1 MVAGEPRKQ
10 NAKGFRQVWVG
21 QTAATILGTAFWL
34 ITAVILHPL
43 AYGHLAWLVSIG
55 TLVSAL
61 CTLGLGTMIAT
72 YHPRGEGDRLV
83 STSVL
88 LTLVSGGAGALVTA
102 ALLSLSVDRS
112 LAILTGALV
121 IALSVFS
128 IAFYVELGRRAYDRY
143 MWLWIGVRLA
153 SLGLPLALYSLW
165 GSIPAMLAGIVAS
178 YLIFGSWVLRY
189 LRHDLG
195 FAEVRTKIGFSV
207 RAWGSNLA
215 GASLHFLDKIL
226 IGALFPLSML
236 AVYQFSFRIFL
247 LMAIVPNAL
256 FFYLLPEK
264 SGGGEVRKLERV
276 GVAASIAL
284 ASAALFLAPYL
295 SSHVFPGFREGI
307 DTVRIMGLAVI
318 PATLARIRSSQLFA
332 EERAA
337 VVLGSNLFG
346 LAIAITCI
354 IMTFTQGFG
363 LIGLATSMLAGELGV
378 LGGLFMIPKLL
389 RLGRQG
395 AVGLGFIS
403 AVLASALMMGSLG
416 VIFPQIAVRDGMVTG
431 NHLAMDTNVTIKV
444 PADNEEEIQ
453 RAREAIRDALREIDR
468 IEELMSTETPVSMAL
483 SCLYRPR
490 SQVYILNNSET
501 QWVQLSS
508 EVIYVLKQAS
518 RFSIMTDGHFD
529 VTIKP
534 LVDFWM
540 KEVLDSGKMPTG
552 SELSQYLELVD
563 YGNLVIDEENSR
575 ARFVS
580 EGMQVTLGGIAK
592 GYAVDR
598 ACEVLQ
604 GRGITE
610 ALVDIGG
617 DIRTIGERS
626 WTIGIADPRAQGEML
641 GVIRLQNMAVAT
653 SGDYERYHLIG
664 AERVHHIISPKTGE
678 PARASMSV
686 TIVADDCLTADA
698 LSTGVFVM
706 GPEAGELLL
715 DSIGVGGLIVDA
727 QGQITTTSYWDYE
740 PSQ

>member
-1 MVAGEPRKQ
+1 MIAGEPRRQ

-34 ITAVILHPL
+34 IIALILHPV

-61 CTLGLGTMIAT
+61 CTLGLGTTVAT
-72 YHPRGEGDRLV
+72 FHPRGEGDRLV
-83 STSVL
+83 SSSVL
-88 LTLVSGGAGALVTA
+88 LTMASAGAGALITA
-102 ALLSLSVDRS
+102 TLLSLSVDRS

-121 IALSVFS
+121 IALSMFS
-128 IAFYVELGRRAYDRY
+128 IAFYVELGRRAYDKY

-165 GSIPAMLAGIVAS
+165 GSIPAMLGGIVAS
-178 YLIFGSWVLRY
+178 YLIFGSLVLRY
-189 LRHDLG
+189 LRHGFG
-195 FAEVRTKIGFSV
+195 FAELRKKIGFSV
-207 RAWGSNLA
+207 KAWGSSMA

-256 FFYLLPEK
+256 FFYLLPER
-264 SGGGEVRKLERV
+264 SGGGEVRKFERA
-276 GVAASIAL
+276 GVVASVAIAI
-284 ASAALFLAPYL
+284 AVVILAPYL
-295 SSHVFPGFREGI
+295 SSHVFPDFREGI
-307 DTVRIMGLAVI
+307 DTMRIMGIAVI

-346 LAIAITCI
+346 LAIGITCI
-354 IMTFTQGFG
+354 IITFTQGFG
-363 LIGLATSMLAGELGV
+363 LIGLATSMLASEFGL
-378 LGGLFMIPKLL
+378 LAGLFMIPRLL
-389 RLGRQG
+389 SLGRRG
-395 AVGLGFIS
+395 AIGLGLIT

-416 VIFPQIAVRDGMVTG
+416 IIFPQITLRDGMVTG
-431 NHLAMDTNVTIKV
+431 THLAMDTNVTIKV
-444 PADNEEEIQ
+444 PAGNEEEMQ
-453 RAREAIRDALREIDR
+453 RAREAIRDAFREIDR
-468 IEELMSTETPVSMAL
+468 IEKLMSTEN
-483 SCLYRPR
+483 RD
-490 SQVYILNNSET
+490 SQVYMLNNSGT
-501 QWVQLSS
+501 RWVSLSS
-508 EVIYVLKQAS
+508 EVTYVLKQAS
-518 RFSIMTDGHFD
+518 DYGTMTDGHFD
-529 VTIKP
+529 VTVKP

-540 KEVLDSGKMPTG
+540 KKILDSGKMPTG

-563 YGNLVIDEENSR
+563 YGKLVIDEENSR

-580 EGMQVTLGGIAK
+580 DGMEVTLGGIAK

-598 ACEVLQ
+598 ACEILQ

-641 GVIRLQNMAVAT
+641 GVIRLKNMAVAT
-653 SGDYERYHLIG
+653 SGDYQRYHLIG
-664 AERVHHIISPKTGE
+664 TERVHHIISPKTGE
-678 PARASMSV
+678 PASASMSV
-686 TIVADDCLTADA
+686 TIIAENCLTADA

-706 GPEAGELLL
+706 GPEAGRLLL

-727 QGQITTTSYWDYE
+727 RGQITTTNNWDYE